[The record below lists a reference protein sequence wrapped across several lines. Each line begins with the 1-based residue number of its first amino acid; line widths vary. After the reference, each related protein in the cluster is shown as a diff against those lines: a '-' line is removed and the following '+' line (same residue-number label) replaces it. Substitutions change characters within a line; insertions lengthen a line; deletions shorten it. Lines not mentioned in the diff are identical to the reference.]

1 MVFGL
6 LGYVLRSHRWP
17 LTPILLG
24 LVMGPIVEGRMR
36 QALGGANGDLTIFV
50 YPPDLGDHGGGAW
63 RACRSSPSVAWLKAP
78 QTPRGLA
85 DQ

>member
-1 MVFGL
+1 
-6 LGYVLRSHRWP
+6 

-24 LVMGPIVEGRMR
+24 VVMGPIVEGRMR

-50 YPPDLGDHGGGAW
+50 SQANLGDHGGGAGDPD
-63 RACRSSPSVAWLKAP
+63 RLHLPRLDQAP
-78 QTPRGLA
+78 QCTRGLA